1 MELHQLRYFL
11 AVVDHG
17 SFTAAADSV
26 HVSQSGVS
34 AQVQKLERE
43 LGVTLFDRSARRAAL
58 TADGE
63 RLLPVVRAALS
74 AVGEV
79 RAAADDL
86 RGLVIGSLRVGT
98 VSGLAWPSLFD
109 ALASLHEA
117 HPGLDIRLHE
127 GTSEQLLSALS
138 RGESD
143 VAVAAWTEGVP
154 EGLETRVVFD
164 DALVAVDAPP
174 HPGAARHSIRPLEL
188 LDADLI
194 ALPSGTGART
204 ALDALLAASG
214 RTVAPRWEV
223 STPSF
228 VEMLATRG
236 LGVGIVSETT
246 CAGWTGVRAVPIGAP
261 GARSRLGI
269 AWRTEPTYATRALLE
284 LLRASPA
291 AR

>member
-11 AVVDHG
+11 AVVDSG
-17 SFTAAADSV
+17 SFTAAADAV

-43 LGVTLFDRSARRAAL
+43 LGVTLFDRSSRRAAL
-58 TADGE
+58 TVDGA
-63 RLLPVVRAALS
+63 RLLPIIRAALS

-86 RGLVIGSLRVGT
+86 RGLLVGSLRVGT
-98 VSGLAWPSLFD
+98 VSGLAWPPLFD
-109 ALASLHEA
+109 ALAALHDA
-117 HPGLDIRLHE
+117 HPGLDIRLRE
-127 GTSEQLLSALS
+127 GTSEELLSALR

-143 VAVAAWTEGVP
+143 VAIAAWTTGVP
-154 EGLETRVVFD
+154 DGLESAVVFD
-164 DALVAVDAPP
+164 DALVAVVAPD
-174 HPGAARHSIRPLEL
+174 HPWASRRSIRPGEL

-194 ALPSGTGART
+194 VLPRGTGART
-204 ALDALLAASG
+204 ALDALLGATGQAA
-214 RTVAPRWEV
+214 APRWEV

-246 CAGWTGVRAVPIGAP
+246 CTDWTGVRTVAIGAP
-261 GARSRLGI
+261 TARSRLGI
-269 AWRTEPTYATRALLE
+269 AWRAEPTHATRALLE
-284 LLRASPA
+284 RLQASPSTG
-291 AR
+291 